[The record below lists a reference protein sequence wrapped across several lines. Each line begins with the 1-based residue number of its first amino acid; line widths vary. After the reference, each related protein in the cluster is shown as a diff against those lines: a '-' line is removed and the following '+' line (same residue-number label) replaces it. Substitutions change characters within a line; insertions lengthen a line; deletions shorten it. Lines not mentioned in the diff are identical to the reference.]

1 MQSELLR
8 IWEQEKKT
16 VVFVTHSIDE
26 ALLLSDR
33 IVVMKE
39 GTVVTTVEV
48 PIEQPRTRES
58 LLEHK
63 EAIELRREL
72 IEML

>member
-33 IVVMKE
+33 IVVMRE